1 MFELDQKTQDIV
13 SQIVSARKVG
23 ITGPIIINSGG
34 SCGGGNAAINLK
46 IELPSN
52 VTPSDLNRLRRQ
64 FLNYTKLQTGTNMGK
79 LEQIPGLFVQ
89 FLNSNCNSS

>member
-23 ITGPIIINSGG
+23 ITGPINIKNGCSGD
-34 SCGGGNAAINLK
+34 SAALNLK
-46 IELPSN
+46 IEIPSD
-52 VTPSDLNRLRRQ
+52 VTPSELNRLRRQ
-64 FLNYTKLQTGTNMGK
+64 FMNYTKLQSGTNMGK

-89 FLNSNCNSS
+89 FLNSNCCS